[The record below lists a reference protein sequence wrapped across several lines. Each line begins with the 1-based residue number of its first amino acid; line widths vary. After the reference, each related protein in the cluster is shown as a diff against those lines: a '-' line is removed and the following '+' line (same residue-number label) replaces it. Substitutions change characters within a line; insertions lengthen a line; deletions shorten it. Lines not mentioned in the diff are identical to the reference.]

1 MADVTSTLAHAAADW
16 LRMHAARLPEEQ
28 QRLVA
33 DYLLGDY
40 KEVVLTIQI
49 ASGEVSLTLVDQKGG
64 HELLRTQMPMI
75 KIVTRPDGPMH

>member
-1 MADVTSTLAHAAADW
+1 MADVTSKLTLAAADW
-16 LRMHAARLPEEQ
+16 IRVHATRLPEEQ

-64 HELLRTQMPMI
+64 RELLRTQAPMMNIVMP
-75 KIVTRPDGPMH
+75 PEGPMH